1 MTDDRP
7 SSDDAGSTPD
17 DPPALQRLTT
27 LTSTPSARRSPD
39 AAPPPMGYQPGLDG
53 IRAVSVIIVILYHA
67 GFSWMHGGFFGVEV
81 FFVVSGFLITSLLL
95 DERSSTGGVS
105 LQQFWIRR
113 ARRLLPALFTM
124 LLAVSLWAAFFG
136 DEHLDQL
143 GKDMLPSI
151 FYVSNWAQIFGDV
164 PYFAAADPP
173 LLRHLWSLAVEE
185 QWYLIWPLVFVG
197 LWRLAARRP
206 GGGSGRLAVGLLV
219 ASLASMLFS
228 VVLTVSDSLTLTVLL
243 WEPLRYN
250 FLYLNTFSRASG
262 LLLGAA
268 FAFFWRPWR
277 WSRAAQVERRGL
289 DVVGLGAMALVVVI
303 SATRAADVLVS
314 ASMYRLWLPLV
325 TVLSML
331 VVAVVVHPGARLTR
345 QVFGWTPLVEVGK
358 RSYGLYLWHWPI
370 FIFADVADDHARF
383 WWAAALTIVVSE
395 LCYRFVETPIRKGA
409 IGRMWA
415 DLGGGVSGR
424 RSVLAGIVSVAL
436 LFLSG
441 TLGLAMVRADP
452 VNIAVDDTE
461 VEFGFDVDAVQPT
474 DTTTGQ
480 GDPSV
485 ATTDPASAEATAP
498 TTDSSTTTL
507 PELPRDVI
515 IVGDSQ
521 AHSLAVNL
529 PEGIEDTFTI
539 SNGSKDGC
547 GVLTDG
553 DVRSERTSFGRSF
566 TDCAGFADEWARDAS
581 AKGAELA
588 LVVLGA
594 WDVFDVEV
602 GGALV
607 PFASAESDRRFLEGL
622 QTGIDALRS
631 VGTHVALLEIACMR
645 PVEAE
650 GAFVPPLPERGDD
663 DRIAHLNGLLRQA
676 VANNPGGDVSFVPGP
691 TQWCNDETIATDL
704 GYRWDGVHV
713 YKPGANLIFTTV
725 APTLLQIPL

>member
-1 MTDDRP
+1 
-7 SSDDAGSTPD
+7 
-17 DPPALQRLTT
+17 
-27 LTSTPSARRSPD
+27 
-39 AAPPPMGYQPGLDG
+39 MGYQPGLDG

-95 DERSSTGGVS
+95 DERATTGGVS
-105 LQQFWIRR
+105 LQQFWVRR
-113 ARRLLPALFTM
+113 ARRLLPALFAM

-151 FYVSNWAQIFGDV
+151 FYVSNWAQIFGGV

-206 GGGSGRLAVGLLV
+206 RGGGGRLAVGLLV
-219 ASLASMLFS
+219 ASVASMLFS
-228 VVLTVSDSLTLTVLL
+228 ALLTLSDSLTLTVLW

-250 FLYLNTFSRASG
+250 FLYLNTISRASG

-277 WSRAAQVERRGL
+277 WSRAAQIERRGL
-289 DVVGLGAMALVVVI
+289 DVVGLGAMVIVVVI
-303 SATRAADVLVS
+303 AATRAADVLVS
-314 ASMYRLWLPLV
+314 ASMYRVWLPLV
-325 TVLSML
+325 TVLSMV

-345 QVFGWTPLVEVGK
+345 QVFGWTPLVEIGK

-370 FIFADVADDHARF
+370 FVFADVSGNQVRF
-383 WWAAALTIVVSE
+383 WWAAILTIVVSE

-409 IGRMWA
+409 IGRLWA
-415 DLGGGVSGR
+415 TLGGGDSGR
-424 RSVLAGIVSVAL
+424 RSVLAGFVSVAL
-436 LFLSG
+436 LFLGG

-474 DTTTGQ
+474 DTGETSPDDTSPGGAGVTTPGGTDDGSQ
-480 GDPSV
+480 VPVTDPV
-485 ATTDPASAEATAP
+485 TTDGPTTTAP
-498 TTDSSTTTL
+498 T
-507 PELPRDVI
+507 LPRDVI

-529 PEGIEDTFTI
+529 PAGIEDTFTI

-581 AKGAELA
+581 AKGAEVA

-602 GGALV
+602 DGALV
-607 PFASAESDRRFLEGL
+607 PFASAESDRRFLAGL
-622 QTGIDALRS
+622 QTGIDALRG

-645 PVEAE
+645 PVEAD

-663 DRIAHLNGLLRQA
+663 ERITHLNGLLRQA
-676 VANNPGGDVSFVPGP
+676 VADNPGGDVSFVPGP
-691 TQWCNDETIATDL
+691 TEWCNDEVIATDL